1 MSMMT
6 ALIIILSTVATFAVM
21 TVVGVLFIPRL
32 IEKSHMDKVVA
43 WRKVTSIVRR
53 LLAFSEVQRFLVLRL
68 SNGGGDPFPGARLY
82 ATAIV
87 NELDDYNKHRVRDYE
102 QIEVD
107 NAYIER
113 VIRASTTKKQVI
125 RVSAMQ
131 EEMLRDFYT
140 AEGVKYSELYYLF
153 STGNET
159 FFCTAASYEAEH
171 LEESQGDLAIAISE
185 IKNVLSKVY
194 PQVHSAYFRRWLK
207 R

>member
-1 MSMMT
+1 MSIMT

-107 NAYIER
+107 SAYIER
-113 VIRASTTKKQVI
+113 VIRASTTKKQII

-131 EEMLRDFYT
+131 EEMLRDFYIG
-140 AEGVKYSELYYLF
+140 EGVKYSELYYLF

-159 FFCTAASYEAEH
+159 FFITAATYEAEH
-171 LEESQGDLAIAISE
+171 LEESQGDLALAISE

>member
-1 MSMMT
+1 MSIMT
-6 ALIIILSTVATFAVM
+6 GLIIILSTVATFSVM

-43 WRKVTSIVRR
+43 WRKVASVARR
-53 LLAFSEVQRFLVLRL
+53 LLSFSEVQRFLVIRL

-107 NAYIER
+107 TAYIER
-113 VIRASTTKKQVI
+113 VIRSSTTKKQVI

-131 EEMLRDFYT
+131 EEMVKHFYI
-140 AEGVKYSELYYLF
+140 AEGVTYSELYYMF
-153 STGNET
+153 STSSET
-159 FFCTAASYEAEH
+159 FFCTAATYEAEH

-194 PQVHSAYFRRWLK
+194 PQVRSAYFRRWLK